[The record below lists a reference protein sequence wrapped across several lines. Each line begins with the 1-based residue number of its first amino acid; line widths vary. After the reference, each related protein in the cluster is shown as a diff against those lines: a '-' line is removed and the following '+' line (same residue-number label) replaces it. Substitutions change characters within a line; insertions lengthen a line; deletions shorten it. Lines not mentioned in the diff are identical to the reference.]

1 MAHKTISCIL
11 IAALLCCALCACSV
25 RDAVDEQTEIL
36 GTPIE
41 ETDEGLQQNEPELIN
56 SVLTLPY
63 LQDATFDPLLCAD
76 GAQQYI
82 ASLLYEGLFVLDET
96 FAPQNVLC
104 ESYVY
109 DEESLTYR
117 FFIREGVEFSDGT
130 LLTAEDVL
138 AAYRR
143 ASTSARYSARFS
155 RVASMSAEDERTFV
169 VKLSDPC
176 ALFTALLDIPIV
188 KRGTEGDIVPLGT
201 GPYLFVTD
209 TGGASLLANS
219 AWWRGETQPVEC
231 IRLVGTKSVDTLVYL
246 FSACQTQ
253 LFACDLTGT
262 DSFSATG
269 SIDLFNFPTTVFQYL
284 ICNMNGPL
292 SDPAL
297 RRAVSCGFDR
307 TLLVAGNLSN
317 HATVAEIPISPASPL
332 YPGALAKSILR
343 PNFEASLAECAAGI
357 PEKPLVFIV
366 NSENDFKVSAA
377 EYIAHTLTTKGL
389 AVEVR
394 PLVWEEYVAALE
406 SGAFDLCYAEVKLT
420 ADWDFSPLVSANGAL
435 NYGGAAS
442 PVLDTLLAEFRKD
455 PSEETANALY
465 TFLVRQAPIVPICF
479 KSYSLLAQSGTL
491 QKASPTVSNLF
502 YDFGNWEFSDII
514 VENGRQ
520 K

>member
-253 LFACDLTGT
+253 HFE
-262 DSFSATG
+262 
-269 SIDLFNFPTTVFQYL
+269 NFIVT
-284 ICNMNGPL
+284 
-292 SDPAL
+292 AL
-297 RRAVSCGFDR
+297 
-307 TLLVAGNLSN
+307 
-317 HATVAEIPISPASPL
+317 HA
-332 YPGALAKSILR
+332 ILR
-343 PNFEASLAECAAGI
+343 
-357 PEKPLVFIV
+357 
-366 NSENDFKVSAA
+366 
-377 EYIAHTLTTKGL
+377 
-389 AVEVR
+389 
-394 PLVWEEYVAALE
+394 
-406 SGAFDLCYAEVKLT
+406 
-420 ADWDFSPLVSANGAL
+420 
-435 NYGGAAS
+435 
-442 PVLDTLLAEFRKD
+442 
-455 PSEETANALY
+455 
-465 TFLVRQAPIVPICF
+465 
-479 KSYSLLAQSGTL
+479 
-491 QKASPTVSNLF
+491 
-502 YDFGNWEFSDII
+502 
-514 VENGRQ
+514 
-520 K
+520 